1 MSQELTCRCRDNDI
15 YSCKKVVAQCCLI
28 NIIPV
33 LYRAGCPWE
42 QIMPTLEVALRES
55 AVRLDQAASRL
66 VLQVL
71 MTSGLGDGEDSVSAE
86 TMAVG
91 VERLVDGIRYNATGN
106 LSYGLV
112 AKRYKYVLENHL
124 REDGSVQM
132 VL

>member
-1 MSQELTCRCRDNDI
+1 MKLTFQPRHNDM
-15 YSCKKVVAQCCLI
+15 YSCKKEVAQCCLI

-42 QIMPTLEVALRES
+42 QIMPALEVALRES
-55 AVRLDQAASRL
+55 AERLDQAASRL
-66 VLQVL
+66 VLKVL
-71 MTSGLGDGEDSVSAE
+71 MASGLGDGEDDVSAE
-86 TMAVG
+86 AIAVG

-112 AKRYKYVLENHL
+112 TKRYKCVLDNHL
-124 REDGSVQM
+124 REDGSIEM

>member
-1 MSQELTCRCRDNDI
+1 
-15 YSCKKVVAQCCLI
+15 
-28 NIIPV
+28 
-33 LYRAGCPWE
+33 
-42 QIMPTLEVALRES
+42 MPTLEVALRES

-71 MTSGLGDGEDSVSAE
+71 MTSGLDDSENGVSAE
-86 TMAVG
+86 TIAVG

-112 AKRYKYVLENHL
+112 TKRYKCVLENHL
-124 REDGSVQM
+124 REDGSIEM